1 MLDVTRIGG
10 ASLGRKRMV
19 LAQKLSCSEALV
31 RKGVPVTIMRYCPG
45 MKRLPLL
52 ILVCIVGACVSA
64 EDGAHNILAENIA
77 ALPMPVSNNAVTSV
91 TREDRQYVVSFAGLG
106 RGRGHED
113 TLSVTLVLDSA
124 SGRWRESA
132 PLPGRVGR
140 LASVAASV
148 GELAYVFGGYTVAED
163 GSEVSTPWVHA
174 FDPVT
179 EEFFDLRPM
188 PVPVDDAVSVTYLDR
203 YIYLISGWHDLGN
216 VNLVQRYD
224 TSTDTWVQATPI
236 SGSALFGHAGGI
248 VGNKIVYCDGVVLR
262 PHADRRRDFVA
273 SDECFIGTIDEQDSR
288 RIDWRRLD
296 PHPGLPRYRMAAAG
310 IDSLGAVLFIG
321 GSENPYNYDGIGY
334 NGEPAEPA
342 SDALVLDLSSLSWR
356 VVPIST
362 PPTMDHRG
370 LVPFGDRWLT
380 VGGMLA
386 GQEVTDQVVGYT
398 VQQGPG
404 R

>member
-1 MLDVTRIGG
+1 
-10 ASLGRKRMV
+10 MV
-19 LAQKLSCSEALV
+19 LPKNLSCIECLV
-31 RKGVPVTIMRYCPG
+31 RNEVPVTIMRYCPG
-45 MKRLPLL
+45 MKRLSLL
-52 ILVCIVGACVSA
+52 ILVCIVGVCVSA

-113 TLSVTLVLDSA
+113 TLSVTLVLDSE
-124 SGRWRESA
+124 SGRWRKSA

-174 FDPVT
+174 FDPET
-179 EEFFDLRPM
+179 ELFSSLQPM

-224 TSTDTWVQATPI
+224 TRTDTWDQATPI
-236 SGSALFGHAGGI
+236 PGRALFGHAGGI
-248 VGNKIVYCDGVVLR
+248 VGNQMVYCDGVMVQ
-262 PHADRRRDFVA
+262 PHADRSRDFVA
-273 SDECFIGTIDEQDSR
+273 SEACFLGLIDEQDGR

-296 PHPGLPRYRMAAAG
+296 PHPGLPRYRMASAG
-310 IDSLGAVLFIG
+310 IPSLNAVLFIG

-334 NGEPAEPA
+334 NGEPSEPA
-342 SDALVLDLSSLSWR
+342 ADALLFDLSSLSWR
-356 VVPIST
+356 VIPLPA

-386 GQEVTDQVVGYT
+386 GQEVTDQVVGYR
-398 VQQGPG
+398 VE
-404 R
+404 

>member
-1 MLDVTRIGG
+1 
-10 ASLGRKRMV
+10 MV
-19 LAQKLSCSEALV
+19 LPKNLNCIEGLV
-31 RKGVPVTIMRYCPG
+31 RNEVPVTIMRYCPG
-45 MKRLPLL
+45 MKRLPLF
-52 ILVCIVGACVSA
+52 ILVSFLGACVSA
-64 EDGAHNILAENIA
+64 EDGAHSILAENIA
-77 ALPMPVSNNAVTSV
+77 ALPMPVSNNAVTTV

-113 TLSVTLVLDSA
+113 TLSVTLVLDPE
-124 SGRWRESA
+124 SGRWRDSS
-132 PLPGRVGR
+132 PLPGGVGR

-148 GELAYVFGGYTVAED
+148 GGLAYVFGGYTVAED

-179 EEFFDLRPM
+179 EEFFDLQPM

-216 VNLVQRYD
+216 VDLVQRYD

-236 SGSALFGHAGGI
+236 PGQALFGHAGSI

-273 SDECFIGTIDEQDSR
+273 SDECFIGIIDQEGSR

-310 IDSLGAVLFIG
+310 IDSLHAVLFVG

-342 SDALVLDLSSLSWR
+342 SDALLLDLSSLSWR
-356 VVPIST
+356 VLPLSG

-386 GQEVTDQVVGYT
+386 GQEVTDQVVAYT

>member
-1 MLDVTRIGG
+1 
-10 ASLGRKRMV
+10 MV
-19 LAQKLSCSEALV
+19 LPKNLSCVEGLV
-31 RKGVPVTIMRYCPG
+31 CNEVPVTIMRYCLR
-45 MKRLPLL
+45 MKRLPLW
-52 ILVCIVGACVSA
+52 ILVSFLIACVSA
-64 EDGAHNILAENIA
+64 DDGAYIILAENVA
-77 ALPMPVSNNAVTSV
+77 ALPMPVSNNAVTTV

-106 RGRGHED
+106 RERGHED
-113 TLSVTLVLDSA
+113 TLSVTLVLDSE

-132 PLPGRVGR
+132 PLPGGVGR

-148 GELAYVFGGYTVAED
+148 GGLAYVFGGYTVAED
-163 GSEVSTPWVHA
+163 GTEVSTPWVHA

-179 EEFFDLRPM
+179 EEFFDLQPM

-236 SGSALFGHAGGI
+236 PGSALFGHAGGI
-248 VGNKIVYCDGVVLR
+248 VGNKIVYCDGVVVR

-273 SDECFIGTIDEQDSR
+273 SDECFLGIIDEQDGR

-310 IDSLGAVLFIG
+310 IDSLNAVLFIG

-334 NGEPAEPA
+334 DGEPAEPA
-342 SDALVLDLSSLSWR
+342 SDALLLDLSLLSWR
-356 VVPIST
+356 VLPIST